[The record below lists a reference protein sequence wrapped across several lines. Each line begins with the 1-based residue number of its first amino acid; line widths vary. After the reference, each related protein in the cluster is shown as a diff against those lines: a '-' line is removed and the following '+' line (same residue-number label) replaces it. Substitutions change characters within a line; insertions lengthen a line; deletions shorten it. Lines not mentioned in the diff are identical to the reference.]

1 MRMRLPAAT
10 TSAKV
15 PATAKEA
22 LRRHWR
28 LYVYEGAELAWFMV
42 AACVA
47 TVVLFGA
54 GSVGMR
60 MVPSAAVRRL
70 VMGAAMGATAV
81 MIIHSPM
88 GRRSGAHFNPAITLT
103 YLRLGKIGLWDA
115 VGYVCGQFIGA
126 MAGVG
131 VAALGMMALMMGRSL
146 AQPSV
151 DYAVTVP
158 GIGGTA
164 GAFGAE
170 LFMASVLMGVV
181 LWMTNRRRLAGYTGY
196 VVGVLITGYVF
207 FFAPVS
213 GFSINP
219 ARTVGSA
226 VFAGVWTAVWIYFVA
241 PLLGMLLA
249 AEIYVRRFGIESVLC
264 AKLHASPSML
274 CPFEGGVEEHARE
287 RRAASS

>member
-1 MRMRLPAAT
+1 MKAPRPPLT
-10 TSAKV
+10 T
-15 PATAKEA
+15 TAPDA
-22 LRRHWR
+22 LRLHWR

-54 GSVGMR
+54 SSHVVTA
-60 MVPSAAVRRL
+60 VPSPALRRAM
-70 VMGAAMGATAV
+70 MGVAMGVTAV

-88 GRRSGAHFNPAITLT
+88 GKRSGAHFNPAITLT
-103 YLRLGKIGLWDA
+103 YLRLGKIAPWDA
-115 VGYVCGQFIGA
+115 AGYVLGQFAGGSF
-126 MAGVG
+126 GVG
-131 VAALGMMALMMGRSL
+131 LSALVLGKSL

-170 LFMASVLMGVV
+170 LFMAVLLMGVV
-181 LWMTNRRRLAGYTGY
+181 LWSSNETKWAKYTSY
-196 VVGVLITGYVF
+196 FVGLLIVNYIF

-226 VFAGVWTAVWIYFVA
+226 VFAGVWTAVWLYFVA
-241 PLLGMLLA
+241 PLLGMLAA
-249 AEIYVRRFGIESVLC
+249 AEIYVRGYGIERVLC
-264 AKLHASPSML
+264 AKLHPAPSVL
-274 CPFEGGVEEHARE
+274 CTFDCGVTGHPHGR
-287 RRAASS
+287 SD

>member
-1 MRMRLPAAT
+1 MRSAGADAVGVVAA
-10 TSAKV
+10 V
-15 PATAKEA
+15 
-22 LRRHWR
+22 RRHWV

-54 GSVGMR
+54 GSVGVR
-60 MVPSAAVRRL
+60 LIASAALRRL
-70 VMGAAMGATAV
+70 MMGAAMGGTAV

-88 GRRSGAHFNPAITLT
+88 GKRSGAHFNPAITLT
-103 YLRLGKIGLWDA
+103 YLWLRKIGVWDA
-115 VGYVCGQFIGA
+115 VGYVVGQFVGGV
-126 MAGVG
+126 AGVG
-131 VAALGMMALMMGRSL
+131 LVALVMGKAL

-151 DYAVTVP
+151 KYAVTVP

-170 LFMASVLMGVV
+170 LSMAALLMGVV
-181 LWMTNRRRLAGYTGY
+181 LWMTNRRGLAAYTGY
-196 VVGVLITGYVF
+196 AVGVLITGYVF

-226 VFAGVWTAVWIYFVA
+226 VWAGVWTAEWLYFVA
-241 PLLGMLLA
+241 PLMGMFGAALL
-249 AEIYVRRFGIESVLC
+249 YVHWFGIESVLC
-264 AKLHASPSML
+264 AKLHAAPSVL
-274 CPFEGGVEEHARE
+274 CPFECGVAEHAKE
-287 RRAASS
+287 SAGS

>member
-1 MRMRLPAAT
+1 MRNLGAA
-10 TSAKV
+10 AGVRV
-15 PATAKEA
+15 PATAGEA

-47 TVVLFGA
+47 TVLLFGV
-54 GSVGMR
+54 GSVGER
-60 MVPSAAVRRL
+60 EIASAAVRRL
-70 VMGAAMGATAV
+70 LMGAAMGGTAV

-88 GRRSGAHFNPAITLT
+88 GKRSGAHFNPAITLT
-103 YLRLGKIGLWDA
+103 YLWLGKIGRWDA
-115 VGYVCGQFIGA
+115 LGYVVGQFAGGV
-126 MAGVG
+126 AGVG
-131 VAALGMMALMMGRSL
+131 LVKMVMGKAL

-170 LFMASVLMGVV
+170 LFMAALLMGVV
-181 LWMTNRRRLAGYTGY
+181 LWMTNLRRLAAYTGY
-196 VVGVLITGYVF
+196 AMGVLITGYVF

-226 VFAGVWTAVWIYFVA
+226 VWAHVWTAEWVYFVA
-241 PLLGMLLA
+241 PLMGMFGA
-249 AEIYVRRFGIESVLC
+249 AAVYVNWFGIESVVC
-264 AKLHASPSML
+264 AKLHAAPSVL
-274 CPFEGGVEEHARE
+274 CPFACGVEGHVGEDK
-287 RRAASS
+287 AASSF

>member
-1 MRMRLPAAT
+1 MRFAAAT

-15 PATAKEA
+15 PATAREA

-47 TVVLFGA
+47 AVLLFGV

-60 MVPSAAVRRL
+60 MVPSAALRRL
-70 VMGAAMGATAV
+70 VMGFAMGATAV

-103 YLRLGKIGLWDA
+103 YLWLGKIGAWDA
-115 VGYVCGQFIGA
+115 VGYVCGQFVGGV
-126 MAGVG
+126 AGVG
-131 VAALGMMALMMGRSL
+131 VAAMLMGRWL

-164 GAFGAE
+164 GALAAE
-170 LFMASVLMGVV
+170 LFMAALLMGVV
-181 LWMTNRRRLAGYTGY
+181 LWMTNRRRLAGYTSY
-196 VVGVLITGYVF
+196 AVGVLITGYVF

-226 VFAGVWTAVWIYFVA
+226 VFAGVWTAEWVYFVA
-241 PLLGMLLA
+241 PLMGMFLA

-264 AKLHASPSML
+264 AKLHASPSVL
-274 CPFEGGVEEHARE
+274 CPFECGVEENVRE
-287 RRAASS
+287 KDGF